1 MKNEPKKIGRM
12 AALVIAAGIVIAA
25 MMLYIGRLELFTEQT
40 ALQSARQIAVHDLQT
55 SSDLISDNWMS
66 LKQIAAQIEKENPE
80 SEQEIDRCLS
90 MAAAGSDFT
99 DLFLVTEDGTVY
111 SSEYTDFGQ
120 REVSRNLIGNVNL
133 WFKEGQKKMAARFD
147 LPQEHGLE
155 SDSSLVY
162 GILTGN
168 MSLAGKKVKA
178 LLGAAVLTDAAPSVL
193 TGESAANDGTL
204 SDSGVIDSM
213 GRYVMIPGQERELDP
228 KDNIYTD
235 IEQSGGASIS
245 DADLAARME
254 AGEAFSF
261 IYKNGRDQTFAVVC
275 LPFED
280 PDIPWYQVTR
290 VEYSLMSGPI
300 KEFLTISCLVLFMLM
315 AAFVLVLVVLGRRST
330 KEAKAAVRA
339 EMRLNFLTNMSHEIR
354 NPLNGLIGLI
364 HLMRQ
369 DLARGADRESLENR
383 LEKADG
389 TASYIMNLVNNI
401 LDFSKMQK
409 DKAFI
414 MDKPVSVHE
423 IAKTVWD
430 MQYEDMEAKDI
441 HGSLSVQVIQDQ
453 ILADDL
459 RLKQVLTTLLS
470 NAVKFNKEGGE
481 VVLSVSQK
489 AVGDEK
495 VETTFVIKDTGIGM
509 SPDFTDQIWNSAPDE
524 QVWLPGTEGAGLGL
538 AITKQLL
545 DAMKAKVQVISAQG
559 VGTVFTIVLVSQAAP
574 ELSRKQPEPDEASAA
589 QIPSGRILVA
599 EDNEFNA
606 EILTEILEEKGFET
620 AWAKNGEEAVEI
632 FRKSQPGEFSA
643 ILMDMKMP
651 EMDGCQ
657 AAQIIRSLK
666 RPDASSVTILACT
679 ASIFMEEREK
689 AINSGMDDFL
699 SKPVDPDILL
709 QKLGKKRS

>member
-1 MKNEPKKIGRM
+1 
-12 AALVIAAGIVIAA
+12 
-25 MMLYIGRLELFTEQT
+25 
-40 ALQSARQIAVHDLQT
+40 
-55 SSDLISDNWMS
+55 MS
-66 LKQIAAQIEKENPE
+66 L
-80 SEQEIDRCLS
+80 
-90 MAAAGSDFT
+90 
-99 DLFLVTEDGTVY
+99 
-111 SSEYTDFGQ
+111 
-120 REVSRNLIGNVNL
+120 
-133 WFKEGQKKMAARFD
+133 
-147 LPQEHGLE
+147 
-155 SDSSLVY
+155 
-162 GILTGN
+162 
-168 MSLAGKKVKA
+168 
-178 LLGAAVLTDAAPSVL
+178 
-193 TGESAANDGTL
+193 
-204 SDSGVIDSM
+204 
-213 GRYVMIPGQERELDP
+213 
-228 KDNIYTD
+228 
-235 IEQSGGASIS
+235 
-245 DADLAARME
+245 
-254 AGEAFSF
+254 
-261 IYKNGRDQTFAVVC
+261 
-275 LPFED
+275 
-280 PDIPWYQVTR
+280 
-290 VEYSLMSGPI
+290 
-300 KEFLTISCLVLFMLM
+300 
-315 AAFVLVLVVLGRRST
+315 
-330 KEAKAAVRA
+330 
-339 EMRLNFLTNMSHEIR
+339 EIR